1 MAPEGLMTRPS
12 GALNALARS
21 FIKRAVSIIQSK
33 SQGTA
38 MSEGVRPEVRYKRI
52 LLKLS
57 GEILAGDKSGGI
69 DAEIINAL
77 VRQIREVADLGVEVG
92 IVIGGGN
99 IFRGVQAGSQG
110 LDRVTGD
117 YMGMLA
123 TAINALAL
131 QDRLEAEGV
140 DTRVL
145 SAIEMKEISEPYI
158 KRRATRHLEK
168 GRVVIFACGTGN
180 PFFTTDTAASLRA
193 MEISAEVLLK
203 GTKVD
208 AVYDSDPV
216 KNKDAKPYREIS
228 FMDVLQKGLRVMDT
242 AAISLC
248 MDNNLPIIVFNV
260 GVEGNLRGIVCGD
273 RVGTLVQG

>member
-1 MAPEGLMTRPS
+1 MVE
-12 GALNALARS
+12 
-21 FIKRAVSIIQSK
+21 IQE
-33 SQGTA
+33 A
-38 MSEGVRPEVRYKRI
+38 GVKYKRI
-52 LLKLS
+52 MLKLS
-57 GEILAGDKSGGI
+57 GEILAGENSGGI
-69 DAEIINAL
+69 DPDILNRL
-77 VRQIREVADLGVEVG
+77 VAQIREVSRLGVQIA

-99 IFRGVQAGSQG
+99 IFRGIQAGSQG
-110 LDRVTGD
+110 LDRITGD

-193 MEISAEVLLK
+193 MEMGAEILLK

-208 AVYDSDPV
+208 AIYDSDPV
-216 KNKDAKPYREIS
+216 KNKDAKAFTKIS
-228 FMDVLQKGLRVMDT
+228 FMDVLQRGLRVMDT

-248 MDNNLPIIVFNV
+248 MDNNLPIVVFNV
-260 GVEGNLRGIVCGD
+260 GVEGNLRRIVCGES
-273 RVGTLVQG
+273 VGTLVQG

>member
-1 MAPEGLMTRPS
+1 MNPAHPE
-12 GALNALARS
+12 
-21 FIKRAVSIIQSK
+21 IK
-33 SQGTA
+33 
-38 MSEGVRPEVRYKRI
+38 YKRI

-57 GEILAGDKSGGI
+57 GEILAGEKGAGI
-69 DAEIINAL
+69 DSVTITAL
-77 VRQIREVADLGVEVG
+77 VKQIKEVQGLGIEVG
-92 IVIGGGN
+92 VVIGGGN
-99 IFRGVQAGSQG
+99 IFRGVQAGNQG

-131 QDRLEAEGV
+131 QDRLEQEGV

-158 KRRATRHLEK
+158 RRRATRHLEK

-193 MEISAEVLLK
+193 MEIGAEVLLK

-216 KNKDAKPYREIS
+216 TNKNAKPYQTLT
-228 FMDVLQKGLRVMDT
+228 FMQVLQQGLRVMDT

-248 MDNNLPIIVFNV
+248 MDNKLPIVVFNV
-260 GVEGNLRGIVCGD
+260 GIEGNLR
-273 RVGTLVQG
+273 RVVSGESIGTLVSSASA

>member
-1 MAPEGLMTRPS
+1 MTK
-12 GALNALARS
+12 
-21 FIKRAVSIIQSK
+21 IK
-33 SQGTA
+33 
-38 MSEGVRPEVRYKRI
+38 YKRI

-57 GEILAGDKSGGI
+57 GEILAGENQGGI
-69 DAEIINAL
+69 DPKILNQL
-77 VRQIREVADLGVEVG
+77 VAQIKEVSELGIQTA

-123 TAINALAL
+123 TAMNALAL

-140 DTRVL
+140 FTRVL

-193 MEISAEVLLK
+193 MEMDADVILK

-208 AVYDSDPV
+208 YVYDSDPK
-216 KNKDAKPYREIS
+216 KNKDAQPFKRIS
-228 FMDVLQKGLRVMDT
+228 FMDVLQRGLRVMDT

-248 MDNNLPIIVFNV
+248 MDNQLPIIVFNV
-260 GVEGNLRGIVCGD
+260 GVEGNLRRIVLGED
-273 RVGTLVQG
+273 VGTLVEG

>member
-1 MAPEGLMTRPS
+1 MQV
-12 GALNALARS
+12 
-21 FIKRAVSIIQSK
+21 K
-33 SQGTA
+33 
-38 MSEGVRPEVRYKRI
+38 YKRI

-57 GEILAGDKSGGI
+57 GEILGGDRGSGI
-69 DAEIINAL
+69 DQQMITTL
-77 VRQIREVADLGVEVG
+77 VHQIKEVSELGVEVG

-99 IFRGVQAGSQG
+99 IFRGVQAGAQG
-110 LDRVTGD
+110 LDHVTGD

-131 QDRLEAEGV
+131 QDRLEQSGV

-145 SAIEMKEISEPYI
+145 SAIEMRQISEPYI

-168 GRVVIFACGTGN
+168 GRVVIFSCGTGN

-193 MEISAEVLLK
+193 MEIGAEVLLK

-208 AVYDSDPV
+208 AVYDADP
-216 KNKDAKPYREIS
+216 KRNPDAKPYTELG
-228 FMDVLQKGLRVMDT
+228 FMQVLQQGLQVMDA

-248 MDNNLPIIVFNV
+248 MDNKLPIIVFNI
-260 GVEGNLRGIVCGD
+260 GKEGNLRHVVAGD
-273 RVGTLVQG
+273 QIGTLVR